1 MASTDRNVD
10 RRSFLKA
17 AGGAAAATT
26 LAGCGGSP
34 TETAT
39 DEPADDDTPAGD
51 DTPTDTPSPT
61 EGGMEPEGT
70 LVFSRGS
77 HSQTLDPQ
85 QTTSGEDVKVTNQ
98 MYNQLIQFAPGG
110 GGTLEEGLASEW
122 SLEGTTATL
131 TLKEGISFHNG
142 EEFTASDF
150 RATFRRFTD
159 SEYEYYLGDAASG
172 YAGFTLGSWI
182 DSVDDSSDYEL
193 TIELTQQYAPF
204 LRNLA
209 MFASSVISEARIEEL
224 GSDQA
229 QLGQEYGGA
238 GTGPF
243 QLDTLDNSN
252 ERILLTANTEFWGR
266 GPFVAE
272 VIFNTIGENST
283 RAQSL
288 INGESHLIDGIGAQ
302 ASQQIQD
309 AGSAELLQKDGINIG
324 YMAMNQANVEPF
336 RSKEVRQAIS
346 YAINTEA
353 IVNNIYEGFASQADQ
368 PIPPNVLGYN
378 DDLDPYPQDKDQA
391 QTLLEEAGYG
401 DGFSFELA
409 TFKNPRGYNP
419 SPIQTAEQVR
429 SDLSDIGIEVTIN
442 QQSFGPFL
450 DYTLAGKHDACFLGW
465 YTDNADPDNFYYA
478 LLHPQVGEDVLG
490 DSEYMTWDMENI
502 NGLNV
507 AAYANRE
514 YMTLVEEGQQTYDEA
529 ERRSKYEQ
537 AGQIAHDDAPWVFI
551 DYAKTLEGMNTEVVD
566 PDTYTLSSIGGPYV
580 NTIQL
585 N

>member
-1 MASTDRNVD
+1 MARSESDID
-10 RRSFLKA
+10 RRSFLRA

-34 TETAT
+34 T
-39 DEPADDDTPAGD
+39 DTPEGD
-51 DTPTDTPSPT
+51 QDEGTPSDEDETDTDSPT
-61 EGGMEPEGT
+61 EAGMEPEGT
-70 LVFSRGS
+70 LVYSRGS
-77 HSQTLDPQ
+77 HSETLDPQ

-98 MYNQLIQFAPGG
+98 MYNQLIQFAAGG
-110 GGTLEEGLASEW
+110 GGELEQGLATEW
-122 SLEGTTATL
+122 SLDGTTATL
-131 TLKEGISFHNG
+131 TLKDGIQFHNG

-159 SEYEYYLGDAASG
+159 DSYEFYLGDAASG

-182 DSVDDSSDYEL
+182 DSVDASSDYEL
-193 TIELTQQYAPF
+193 SIELTQQYAPF

-209 MFASSVISEARIEEL
+209 MFASSVISKARIEEL
-224 GSDQA
+224 GDDQA

-238 GTGPF
+238 GTGAF
-243 QLDTLDNSN
+243 ELDTLDDSN
-252 ERILLTANTEFWGR
+252 ERILLTANTDFWGE
-266 GPFVAE
+266 GPHVAQ
-272 VIFNTIGENST
+272 VVFNTIGENST

-288 INGESHLIDGIGAQ
+288 ANGESHVIDGLGAQ

-309 AGSAELLQKDGINIG
+309 ADSAELLQKDGINIG
-324 YMAMNQANVEPF
+324 YMAMNQATREEF
-336 RSKEVRQAIS
+336 RSREVRQAIS

-368 PIPPNVLGYN
+368 PVPPNVMGYN
-378 DDLDPYPQDKDQA
+378 DDLEPYPQDKEEA
-391 QTLLEEAGYG
+391 QSLLEDAGYG

-429 SDLSDIGIEVTIN
+429 SDLAEVGIEVTIN

-465 YTDNADPDNFYYA
+465 YTDNADPDNFFYA
-478 LLHPQVGEDVLG
+478 LLHPQVDEETLG
-490 DSEYMTWDMENI
+490 DSEYMPWDAEGI
-502 NGLNV
+502 NVLNV
-507 AAYANRE
+507 SAYANRE
-514 YMTLVEEGQQTYDEA
+514 YMQLVSDAQQTYDEA
-529 ERRSKYEQ
+529 TRRENYEQ
-537 AGQIAHDDAPWVFI
+537 AAQIAHDDAAWVYI
-551 DYAKTLEGMNTEVVD
+551 DYAQTIAGLNTDVVD
-566 PDTYTLSSIGGPYV
+566 RDSYTLSSIGGPYLNQV
-580 NTIQL
+580 QL